1 MNPLQPAPIFALH
14 RSAALPN
21 DVEILQTD
29 VMRFFAIMCLCLMA
43 IFALVKA
50 LPLAPAAERPTITEP
65 VDLTAEA
72 SSLTQQIAALKKKLS
87 AAQSQLNAATAAAK
101 QSSAKAAHAAKGEKE
116 VVARLRMARQELEK
130 ISHSLQKARAEINM
144 REVTLA
150 KIVKDIDDK
159 RRVRAGLNAQIETET
174 LSLKKLHAAVDR
186 AKEKLDRDLHRQQ
199 APQKE
204 LSKSPATPEPVRKG
218 FILRFASDAALETLI
233 SRGNVNFYA
242 LAATK
247 AWQLKLNS
255 GSPAFFPVKLPRK
268 IYEMETATVPV
279 DYVTVFQRQ
288 VAVFGRQTPTWG
300 VTLPPQM
307 SASIKGLIKDRES
320 GDLVIM
326 PDGEVILN

>member
-1 MNPLQPAPIFALH
+1 MNPLQPSPIFAVH
-14 RSAALPN
+14 RSTALSN

-50 LPLAPAAERPTITEP
+50 LPLAPPVDRPTFTEP

-72 SSLTQQIAALKKKLS
+72 SALTQQIAALNEKLT
-87 AAQSQLNAATAAAK
+87 AAQSQLYAAAK
-101 QSSAKAAHAAKGEKE
+101 QSSAKAVHAAKSEEKAA
-116 VVARLRMARQELEK
+116 ARLRTARQEFEK
-130 ISHSLQKARAEINM
+130 ISHSLQKARDEMNV
-144 REVTLA
+144 RELVLA
-150 KIVKDIDDK
+150 TMVKDIDAK
-159 RRVRAGLNAQIETET
+159 RRVQAELKVQIENET

-186 AKEKLDRDLHRQQ
+186 AKEKLDRDLHRQH

-204 LSKSPATPEPVRKG
+204 PPESPPTPEPVRKG

-242 LAATK
+242 LAADK

-255 GSPAFFPVKLPRK
+255 GSPVFLPVQLPRR
-268 IYEMETATVPV
+268 IYEMETVTVPV
-279 DYVTVFQRQ
+279 DYVAVFQRQ

-300 VTLPPQM
+300 VTLPPQI
-307 SASIKGLIKDRES
+307 SASIKGLIKDREG